1 MYPKEGVA
9 LLVAVVMGG
18 FHPVS
23 SYVWSVDGI
32 RLAEEKFPLLYAT
45 KRGEYVCDVE
55 VKNSD
60 IRVVHKLTFIVEG
73 IPIHWCYGTLA
84 NNYYCFFF

>member
-23 SYVWSVDGI
+23 SYVWSVDEI
-32 RLAEEKFPLLYAT
+32 QLAEEKFPLLYAT
-45 KRGEYVCDVE
+45 KRGEYE
-55 VKNSD
+55 
-60 IRVVHKLTFIVEG
+60 
-73 IPIHWCYGTLA
+73 
-84 NNYYCFFF
+84 